1 MGLAISLSGAILIED
16 FLSLQIAIASSSDK
30 HLLFSRLC
38 KHHFIHQ
45 WEIITSG
52 LYYKHITIIIDAA
65 LS

>member
-1 MGLAISLSGAILIED
+1 VGLAISLSDAIFIED

-38 KHHFIHQ
+38 DQ

>member
-1 MGLAISLSGAILIED
+1 VGLAISLSDAIFID
-16 FLSLQIAIASSSDK
+16 FLSPQIAIASSSDK

-38 KHHFIHQ
+38 DQ

-52 LYYKHITIIIDAA
+52 LYYKHITIIIDSA